1 MKKVPFYLCLFACG
15 FMLSC
20 GDSEQEKALKGSGSQ
35 TDQLSAWT
43 EILAGKNLYVSD
55 SSSSYDSNSAGSISS
70 AGGEKVDLYLCTDKS
85 FYLLYEDDTCTLV
98 MMPDVGDASTCDDT
112 VSESCWGTWVVR
124 IAGSTAYLDL
134 TCNNGGT
141 LSFTLSYQ
149 GNTIYLQDTPT
160 ETYENSQCN

>member
-1 MKKVPFYLCLFACG
+1 MKKVPFYLCVFVCG
-15 FMLSC
+15 FMLAC
-20 GDSEQEKALKGSGSQ
+20 GDSEQEKALKGGASE
-35 TDQLSAWT
+35 TDQLNAWT
-43 EILAGKNLYVSD
+43 ELLAGKNLYVSD

-112 VSESCWGTWVVR
+112 VSETCWGTWVVR
-124 IAGSTAYLDL
+124 IASNTPYLDL

-141 LSFTLSYQ
+141 LSLALGYQ
-149 GNTIYLQDTPT
+149 GSTIYLEGTPAELYNNT
-160 ETYENSQCN
+160 HCN

>member
-1 MKKVPFYLCLFACG
+1 MRKMHTHLCLAG
-15 FMLSC
+15 FVLMLSC
-20 GDSEQEKALKGSGSQ
+20 GDSEQEKALKGSGSE

-70 AGGEKVDLYLCTDKS
+70 AGGEKIDLYLCTDKS

-124 IAGSTAYLDL
+124 IAGNTPYLDL
-134 TCNNGGT
+134 TCNNGGALSLT
-141 LSFTLSYQ
+141 LGYQ
-149 GNTIYLQDTPT
+149 GSTIYLQDTPT